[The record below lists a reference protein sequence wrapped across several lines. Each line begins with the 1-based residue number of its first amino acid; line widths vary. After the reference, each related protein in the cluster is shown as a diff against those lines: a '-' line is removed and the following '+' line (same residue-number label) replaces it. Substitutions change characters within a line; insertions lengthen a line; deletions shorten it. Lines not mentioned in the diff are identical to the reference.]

1 MSTRRT
7 ADLHIYLPERERRE
21 LAVWAESESRTL
33 SNLVMHIVR
42 QALASRDGLMP
53 ASSHEQL
60 VERIKDATRN
70 GLHKSRRE

>member
-1 MSTRRT
+1 MTERRT

-21 LAVWAESESRTL
+21 LVVWAESESRSL

-53 ASSHEQL
+53 VSTHEQL
-60 VERIKDATRN
+60 VERIKNATRN
-70 GLHKSRRE
+70 GLHKGRRE